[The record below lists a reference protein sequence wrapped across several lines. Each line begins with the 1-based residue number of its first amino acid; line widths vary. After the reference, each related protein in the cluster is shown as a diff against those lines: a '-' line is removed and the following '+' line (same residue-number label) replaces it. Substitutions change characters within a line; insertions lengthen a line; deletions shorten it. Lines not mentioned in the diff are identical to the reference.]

1 MDLYSVKMRAS
12 ETTNT
17 LARHVSGSE
26 RIVSSEKLEAVCAAM
41 VRRALH
47 HAKGDPDRIDITL
60 ERVEESQIL
69 RLKALPVRTVEVA
82 TPEAGQA
89 AACRLLEGAG
99 IPNAREILLRMPE
112 VYAMRGA
119 MLLDIHSLERLEP
132 IAERGIRAAY
142 MDYENSEAP
151 PGGKDHFREALVL
164 ATKVAACPSIIA
176 EICISDDPDYVTGYV
191 ASKQLGYVRI
201 TKLKALGDES
211 GGRIF
216 LFDSSLGRVQD
227 CIEFIQKQKV
237 LIVGG

>member
-26 RIVSSEKLEAVCAAM
+26 RIVSSEKLETVCAAM

-60 ERVEESQIL
+60 ERLEESHIL
-69 RLKALPVRTVEVA
+69 RLKALPVKTIEVA
-82 TPEAGQA
+82 TPEAGHA
-89 AACRLLEGAG
+89 TACQLLEGIG
-99 IPNAREILLRMPE
+99 ILNARAILAKMPE

-119 MLLDIHSLERLEP
+119 MLLDARSLKRLES

-142 MDYENSEAP
+142 MDYENSEALP
-151 PGGKDHFREALVL
+151 SGKDHFREALVL

-191 ASKQLGYVRI
+191 ASKELGYVRI
-201 TKLKALGDES
+201 TKLKELGDEN

-216 LFDSSLGRVQD
+216 LFDSSLGRVED

-237 LIVGG
+237 LIVD

>member
-12 ETTNT
+12 EKTNG
-17 LARHVSGSE
+17 LEKHISGSE
-26 RIVSSEKLEAVCAAM
+26 RIVSSEKLETVCVAM
-41 VRRALH
+41 VHRALH

-69 RLKALPVRTVEVA
+69 RLKALPVEIVEVA

-99 IPNAREILLRMPE
+99 ILNAREILAKMPE
-112 VYAMRGA
+112 VYSMRGA

-142 MDYENSEAP
+142 MDYENSEAL
-151 PGGKDHFREALVL
+151 PGGKNHFREALVL

-191 ASKQLGYVRI
+191 ASKKLGYVRI
-201 TKLKALGDES
+201 TKLKELGDAN

-216 LFDSSLGRVQD
+216 LFDSSLGCVQD

-237 LIVGG
+237 LVVN

>member
-12 ETTNT
+12 EKTNG
-17 LARHVSGSE
+17 LERHVSGSE
-26 RIVSSEKLEAVCAAM
+26 RIVSSEKLESVCAAM

-47 HAKGDPDRIDITL
+47 HAKGDPDRIDIRL

-69 RLKALPVRTVEVA
+69 RLKALPVRTIDVA
-82 TPEAGQA
+82 TPKAGQA
-89 AACRLLEGAG
+89 AACQLLESAG
-99 IPNAREILLRMPE
+99 IPNARDVLAKMPE
-112 VYAMRGA
+112 VYSMRGA
-119 MLLDIHSLERLEP
+119 MLLDIHSLKRLEP

-142 MDYENSEAP
+142 MDYENSEALS
-151 PGGKDHFREALVL
+151 GGKDHFREALVL

-191 ASKQLGYVRI
+191 AAKKLGYVRI
-201 TKLKALGDES
+201 TKLKEPGDEN

-216 LFDSSLGRVQD
+216 MFDSSLGRVED

-237 LIVGG
+237 LIVN